1 MMCPSCNQTVADDAA
16 VCPKC
21 DTVLD
26 PSLLDAAPPEYD
38 DAGDDTGAGAAPPPR
53 PAARPAPR
61 PGGPKRPASGARKPA
76 AKRPARRPEAGP
88 PPSAKP
94 RDWRDDLSD
103 EDKLAM
109 ARVPESAVFVPD
121 KALDPDDLMGEA
133 KRFIID
139 LSVADKLAFFGS
151 VTMFLSCFFPWKE
164 TVREGDVL
172 GLTSLG
178 IVVFVLAGIAMAAI
192 AGRVRTLFPKVNPL
206 ILWIGQLGAVSFA
219 GVWCLIYM
227 KLSIDQTVVRAPIGN
242 EEIWASKPTFGV
254 ILALMSAGVASV
266 GTVLG
271 LKETGR

>member
-1 MMCPSCNQTVADDAA
+1 VADDAA

-26 PSLLDAAPPEYD
+26 PSLLDASPPEYD
-38 DAGDDTGAGAAPPPR
+38 EAGDDTGAGAAPAR

-61 PGGPKRPASGARKPA
+61 PGGARRPAPGGARKPG
-76 AKRPARRPEAGP
+76 AKRPPARRPGDGP
-88 PPSAKP
+88 PQPAKP
-94 RDWRDDLSD
+94 RDWRDELSE

-109 ARVPESAVFVPD
+109 ARVPESAVFMPD
-121 KALDPDDLMGEA
+121 KAMDPDDVMGEA
-133 KRFIID
+133 KRFIVD
-139 LSVADKLAFFGS
+139 LSTADKLAFFGS
-151 VTMFLSCFFPWKE
+151 TTMFLACFFPWKE

-178 IVVFVLAGIAMAAI
+178 AVVFVLAIISMLAI
-192 AGRVRTLFPKVNPL
+192 AGRVRNLFAKVNPL
-206 ILWIGQLGAVSFA
+206 LLWIGQLGAVTFS

-254 ILALMSAGVASV
+254 ILALMSAAVATL